1 MSQRLAASPGPSTR
15 RWLSAGGWWGCA
27 HPAGVLGWVQEPPRF
42 TQLRISMR
50 VIGNSSPRGSGAL
63 PNLAEGGKEA
73 LGEGWQRC
81 QHHVLNAA
89 CAGGTKSNRPAA
101 VLLRPSQALCALQDL
116 GAELSTPARPHKT
129 STNWGCLPELLLLKD
144 DFEELSSLS
153 LFIKPKQAG
162 VPALL
167 LSRDPASTRGAHQR
181 HAGTS

>member
-1 MSQRLAASPGPSTR
+1 MAGGGHVSAPGCQPRPQHEAVAEHWGLVGLRSPRRRARMGAGASP
-15 RWLSAGGWWGCA
+15 L
-27 HPAGVLGWVQEPPRF
+27 HPAAHF
-42 TQLRISMR
+42 HASF
-50 VIGNSSPRGSGAL
+50 GNSSPRGSGAL

-89 CAGGTKSNRPAA
+89 CAGGTKSNPPAA

-167 LSRDPASTRGAHQR
+167 LSRDPASTRGAH
-181 HAGTS
+181 